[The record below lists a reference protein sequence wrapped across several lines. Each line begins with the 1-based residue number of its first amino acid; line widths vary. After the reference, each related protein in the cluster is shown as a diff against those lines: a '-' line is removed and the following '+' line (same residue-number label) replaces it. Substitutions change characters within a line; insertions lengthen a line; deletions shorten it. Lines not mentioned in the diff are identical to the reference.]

1 MYTEKDHTWVVCA
14 YKESQF
20 LEQAI
25 HSILQQSKVSNILIA
40 TSTPNEYISTIADK
54 YKIPLYVNKGE
65 KGIANDWQFAYN
77 CATTK
82 LVTLCHQDDLYSHS
96 YTENV
101 LQQLNKKGQTLIV
114 CTNYAEKRGENIVTN
129 STLLRVKRILIT
141 PLRFSVFQKSKWI
154 RRRCLS
160 LGNCICC
167 PSVTYVKEN
176 LPKRIFTEN
185 FKSNVD
191 WETWERL
198 SKQNGLFVYIPKILM
213 LHRIHEESTTTEIIE
228 DSLRTVEDYEMFCKF
243 WPKRIAKRIRKIYQS
258 SEKSNEVK

>member
-1 MYTEKDHTWVVCA
+1 MYTEQDHTWVVCA

-20 LEQAI
+20 LECAI
-25 HSILQQSKVSNILIA
+25 QSVLQQSKVSNILIA
-40 TSTPNEYISTIADK
+40 TSTPNKHISTIADK
-54 YKIPLYVNKGE
+54 YEIPVYVNKG
-65 KGIANDWQFAYN
+65 KTGIANDWQFAYD

-82 LVTLCHQDDLYSHS
+82 LVTICHQDDLYNSV

-101 LQQLNKKGQTLIV
+101 LQQLNKKKQALIV
-114 CTNYAEKRGENIVTN
+114 CTDYGELRGKQTVTK
-129 STLLRVKRILIT
+129 STLLRVKRFLIM

-167 PSVTYVKEN
+167 PSVTYVKKN
-176 LPKRIFTEN
+176 LPKRIFAET

-191 WETWERL
+191 WETWETL

-213 LHRIHEESTTTEIIE
+213 LHRIHEGSTTTEIIE
-228 DSLRTVEDYEMFCKF
+228 DSLRTIEDYEMFCKF
-243 WPKRIAKRIRKIYQS
+243 WPKGIAKKISKIYQS